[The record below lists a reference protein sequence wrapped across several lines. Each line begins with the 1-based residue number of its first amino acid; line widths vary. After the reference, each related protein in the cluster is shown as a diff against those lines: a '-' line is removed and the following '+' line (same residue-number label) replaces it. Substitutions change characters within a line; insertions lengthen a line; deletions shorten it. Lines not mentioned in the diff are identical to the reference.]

1 MQYTAIYRI
10 YSLNWYTI
18 VYKMTRS
25 TKQSRARKHSFAGQ
39 HDDEVVILVEHQH
52 PIVMRRAL
60 IWGMLILLGVTIPW
74 AIAMVNFND
83 WVVYTNWF
91 ILVGLL
97 VLGFYWLRTWVGWY
111 YSIYV
116 LTSYRVMIVH
126 QRGFFTREVKELALN
141 NIQNVNYKIT
151 GVQGSLLGFGTVTIE
166 TLSGSKPFR
175 LRNVTK
181 PVRMQKAIVETH
193 RRSGLDK

>member
-1 MQYTAIYRI
+1 MR
-10 YSLNWYTI
+10 NWYTI
-18 VYKMTRS
+18 VNKMARS

-39 HDDEVVILVEHQH
+39 QADEVVILVEHQH

-74 AIAMVNFND
+74 AIATVNFND

-91 ILVGLL
+91 ILFGFL

-116 LTSYRVMIVH
+116 LTSTRIMIVR
-126 QRGFFTREVKELALN
+126 QRGFFSREVSELALS
-141 NIQNVNYKIT
+141 NIQNVNYKIV
-151 GVQGSLLGFGTVTIE
+151 GVQGSLLGFGTVTVE

-175 LRNVTK
+175 LRTVTK
-181 PVRMQKAIVETH
+181 PVRMQQAILETI
-193 RRSGLDK
+193 RREGLDK